1 MNGGQFRKYLY
12 ISLAGAV
19 GVILC
24 IVFFFML
31 FRFDKMLAF
40 LGIVKSIL
48 MPFIYG
54 AVIAYLLTPVCN
66 FIENHLKVILK
77 KKMKNQDRAGKLAGA
92 AGITLSILSGVF
104 VIYLLLAMVLPQVFT
119 SIRGIVAVLPE
130 NVTKWSEWIQQRLED
145 NEVLGNYVNQLG
157 GTLYINV
164 ENWLETKLAVLPE
177 NVTKWS
183 EWIQQRLE
191 DNEVLGNYV
200 NQLGGTLY
208 INVEN
213 WLETKLIPN
222 MQTIVSGV
230 SAGLIGALVVVKN
243 ILIGIIAAIY
253 MMANRRRFAAQAK
266 KILYSLFK
274 IDRANDILEEVR
286 FIDKMFGGF
295 ISGKLLDSLIIGFL
309 CFFCMN
315 LMNMPYT
322 MLISVIVGVT
332 NVIPFFGPYFGA
344 VPSALIVL
352 TVSPVKCIYFLL
364 FILVLQQF
372 DGNFLGPKILGN
384 STGLSSFW
392 VLFSI
397 LLFGGLF
404 GFVGMIIGVPAF
416 AVIYDLIG
424 KMANRL
430 LRERNLTTDTG
441 TYQELATVKRTEDGW
456 MYVQNETE
464 EEE

>member
-119 SIRGIVAVLPE
+119 SIRGIV
-130 NVTKWSEWIQQRLED
+130 
-145 NEVLGNYVNQLG
+145 
-157 GTLYINV
+157 
-164 ENWLETKLAVLPE
+164 AVLPE

>member
-1 MNGGQFRKYLY
+1 MGEMNGGQFRKYLY

-66 FIENHLKVILK
+66 FIEKHLKVILK

-92 AGITLSILSGVF
+92 AGITLSILFGIL

-119 SIRGIVAVLPE
+119 SIRGIV
-130 NVTKWSEWIQQRLED
+130 
-145 NEVLGNYVNQLG
+145 
-157 GTLYINV
+157 
-164 ENWLETKLAVLPE
+164 AVLPE

-243 ILIGIIAAIY
+243 ILIGIIAAVY

-274 IDRANDILEEVR
+274 TERANDILAEMR
-286 FIDKMFGGF
+286 FIDRMFGGF

>member
-1 MNGGQFRKYLY
+1 MGEMNGGQFRKYLY

-54 AVIAYLLTPVCN
+54 DVIAYLLTPVCN
-66 FIENHLKVILK
+66 FIEKHLKVILK

-92 AGITLSILSGVF
+92 AGITLSILFGIF

-119 SIRGIVAVLPE
+119 SIRGIV
-130 NVTKWSEWIQQRLED
+130 
-145 NEVLGNYVNQLG
+145 
-157 GTLYINV
+157 
-164 ENWLETKLAVLPE
+164 AVLPE

-274 IDRANDILEEVR
+274 TDRANDILEEVR

>member
-12 ISLAGAV
+12 VSLAGAV

-31 FRFDKMLAF
+31 FRFDKMIAF
-40 LGIVKSIL
+40 LGIIKSIL

-66 FIENHLKVILK
+66 FIEKRLKVLLK
-77 KKMKNQDRAGKLAGA
+77 KKMKNQERAVKLAGA
-92 AGITLSILSGVF
+92 VGITLSILFGIL
-104 VIYLLLAMVLPQVFT
+104 VIYLLLSMVLPQVFT
-119 SIRGIVAVLPE
+119 SIRGIVAVLPQ
-130 NVTKWSEWIQQRLED
+130 NVTKWSVWLQQRLED
-145 NEVLGNYVNQLG
+145 NEVIGNYVNQFG
-157 GTLYINV
+157 NTLYM
-164 ENWLETKLAVLPE
+164 
-177 NVTKWS
+177 
-183 EWIQQRLE
+183 
-191 DNEVLGNYV
+191 
-200 NQLGGTLY
+200 
-208 INVEN
+208 NVEN

-230 SAGLIGALVVVKN
+230 SAGLIGAFVVVKN
-243 ILIGIIAAIY
+243 ILIGVISAVY

-274 IDRANDILEEVR
+274 TERANDILDEMR

-309 CFFCMN
+309 CFFCMS
-315 LMNMPYT
+315 LMNMPYA
-322 MLISVIVGVT
+322 MLISVIVGMT

-384 STGLSSFW
+384 STGLSGFW

-441 TYQELATVKRTEDGW
+441 TYQELSTVKRTEDGW

-464 EEE
+464 EEK

>member
-1 MNGGQFRKYLY
+1 MGEMNGGQFRKYLY

-66 FIENHLKVILK
+66 FIEKHLKVILK

-92 AGITLSILSGVF
+92 AGITLSILFGIF

-119 SIRGIVAVLPE
+119 SIRGIV
-130 NVTKWSEWIQQRLED
+130 
-145 NEVLGNYVNQLG
+145 
-157 GTLYINV
+157 
-164 ENWLETKLAVLPE
+164 AVLPE

-274 IDRANDILEEVR
+274 TDRANDILEEMR

>member
-1 MNGGQFRKYLY
+1 MGEMNGGQFRKYLY

-66 FIENHLKVILK
+66 FIEKHLKVILK

-92 AGITLSILSGVF
+92 AGIALSILFGIF

-119 SIRGIVAVLPE
+119 SIRGIV
-130 NVTKWSEWIQQRLED
+130 
-145 NEVLGNYVNQLG
+145 
-157 GTLYINV
+157 
-164 ENWLETKLAVLPE
+164 AVLPE

-274 IDRANDILEEVR
+274 TDRANDILAEMR

-456 MYVQNETE
+456 MYVLNETE

>member
-66 FIENHLKVILK
+66 FIEKHLKVILK

-92 AGITLSILSGVF
+92 AGITLSILFGIL

-119 SIRGIVAVLPE
+119 SIRGIV
-130 NVTKWSEWIQQRLED
+130 
-145 NEVLGNYVNQLG
+145 
-157 GTLYINV
+157 
-164 ENWLETKLAVLPE
+164 AVLPE

-274 IDRANDILEEVR
+274 TDRANDILEEVR

>member
-40 LGIVKSIL
+40 LGILKSIL

-66 FIENHLKVILK
+66 FIEKSLKLFLGK
-77 KKMKNQDRAGKLAGA
+77 RMKNQERAGKLAGA
-92 AGITLSILSGVF
+92 VGITLSILFGIM

-130 NVTKWSEWIQQRLED
+130 NVTKWSEWIQQRVED
-145 NEVLGNYVNQLG
+145 NEVLGNYVNQFG
-157 GTLYINV
+157 STLY
-164 ENWLETKLAVLPE
+164 T
-177 NVTKWS
+177 
-183 EWIQQRLE
+183 
-191 DNEVLGNYV
+191 
-200 NQLGGTLY
+200 
-208 INVEN
+208 NVEN

-243 ILIGIIAAIY
+243 ILIGIIAAVY

-274 IDRANDILEEVR
+274 TERANDILAEMR
-286 FIDKMFGGF
+286 FIDRMFGGF

-441 TYQELATVKRTEDGW
+441 TYQELATVKRMEDGW